1 MIFNYSKLRGRIREK
16 LGSEK
21 EYGKQ
26 MGFSS
31 YTLSKRLINELP
43 FNAPEIY
50 KSCILLGIPLVDVK
64 PYFWVIYVAMALV
77 YSYVHK
83 AIKQN
88 VDEEGWVTCRTLTNG
103 GEQDVKFISEGN
115 VHRLIVAASKQSKN
129 KEIQNKAKKYASWI
143 FDEIVP
149 SVRANGYYA
158 IPGIQVPDFRDIPL
172 DALASYQRIQRT
184 VMKDLGKSPK
194 EIATEFK
201 KVSLQFGINLSDNFD
216 QLAFEQESLF

>member
-1 MIFNYSKLRGRIREK
+1 MTELQIFKNDEFGEVRTTIIDG
-16 LGSEK
+16 
-21 EYGKQ
+21 
-26 MGFSS
+26 
-31 YTLSKRLINELP
+31 
-43 FNAPEIY
+43 
-50 KSCILLGIPLVDVK
+50 K
-64 PYFWVIYVAMALV
+64 PYFCGSDVAKALG
-77 YSYVHK
+77 YSRPIEAVNQHCEK
-83 AIKQN
+83 
-88 VDEEGWVTCRTLTNG
+88 DGTVTCRTLTNG

-158 IPGIQVPDFRDIPL
+158 MPGVQVPDFREIPIG
-172 DALASYQRIQRT
+172 DLASYLRIQRT
-184 VMKDLGKSPK
+184 VMKDLGKSQK

-216 QLAFEQESLF
+216 QLPFEQESLF

>member
-1 MIFNYSKLRGRIREK
+1 MAELQIFKNDEFGEVRTTTIEG
-16 LGSEK
+16 
-21 EYGKQ
+21 
-26 MGFSS
+26 
-31 YTLSKRLINELP
+31 
-43 FNAPEIY
+43 
-50 KSCILLGIPLVDVK
+50 K
-64 PYFWVIYVAMALV
+64 PYFCGSDIAKALG
-77 YSYVHK
+77 YSDVHK

-88 VDEEGWVTCRTLTNG
+88 CDDDGWVTCLVIDSLGRKQ
-103 GEQDVKFISEGN
+103 EAKFITEGN

-158 IPGIQVPDFRDIPL
+158 IPGIQVPDFRNIPL
-172 DALASYQRIQRT
+172 EALASYQRIQRT

-201 KVSLQFGINLSDNFD
+201 KVSLRFGINLSDNFD

>member
-1 MIFNYSKLRGRIREK
+1 MKGGLEMAELQIFKNDEFGEVRTTIIDG
-16 LGSEK
+16 
-21 EYGKQ
+21 
-26 MGFSS
+26 
-31 YTLSKRLINELP
+31 
-43 FNAPEIY
+43 
-50 KSCILLGIPLVDVK
+50 K
-64 PYFWVIYVAMALV
+64 PYFCGSDVAKALGN
-77 YSYVHK
+77 SDVHK

-88 VDEEGWVTCRTLTNG
+88 CDEEGWVTCRTLTNG